1 MEETENTVALELK
14 IKKLER
20 ELENMT
26 ESTKLSER
34 VSQAKLRFMS
44 VLQEEKSRQEK
55 FLHML
60 LESSIDIMF
69 LLDRDFHIAYC
80 TKAFL
85 EVFKIPHF
93 DMIRDRDFIDIVDQ
107 YMGEKNANRLS
118 AYLKEYKTTPN
129 PNELVLVHRLP
140 EEKKNRIFH
149 LTMTPMFE
157 NEEVYGYVILSHETT
172 ELVNAIDEAEKA
184 NTAKSN
190 FLAAMS
196 HEIRTPMNAVI
207 GMSELALRETQN
219 QLVAEYLSD
228 IKQAGHNLLS
238 IINDIL
244 DFSRIE
250 SGNLQIIDLSY
261 EFSSLVNDVFSIMR
275 IHLKDKPI
283 KFLAEI
289 DSRIPRLLLGDAGR
303 VRQILFNLLSNA
315 VKYTRKGF
323 VKVCIGCRND
333 PRGQRLIIEVSD
345 SGIGIKKDDQD
356 KLFKTFVRLDEEKNS
371 GIEGTGLGLSIT
383 RSLCEA
389 MGGEISVKSEYKK
402 GSVFTAEI
410 IQQTIDPRPMTEIEN
425 HKSKKTLYYC
435 GDPLLANSFKWTL
448 DNLGIRYLAADDK
461 QDLVQRL
468 SSGLWN
474 YVFFPAECS
483 SLVRDCIDRSE
494 LKTIPVLLGSSSP
507 GVNRGWEGLTVSYP
521 YYTVTVA
528 NAFEG
533 RKSLFRWNGK
543 VNFICPDFK
552 ILVIDDLDINLKIAQ
567 GLLAPYR
574 MKITSCKNSQ
584 MALQLIKEKDFDFIL
599 LDQMMPDIDGDEL
612 VKNVRNMKEKK
623 YQDIPIIAMTANTAA
638 GIREAFLEKG
648 YSDYL
653 SKPLET
659 YQINE
664 LLERWVEPDKRR
676 HVKLQ
681 NYHTLGVKNLN
692 EDKGMASC
700 FHSQETYIKL
710 LYLYCNDLDYRLK
723 ILNTVGTT
731 KEKLSKEQEL
741 SLLSSLHILKSSCE
755 TVGAVSFA
763 KTASELEERASVDKR
778 NIKDISCFA
787 DELGTFRDTILN
799 ALKSA

>member
-1 MEETENTVALELK
+1 MDDKENASELK

-20 ELENMT
+20 ELENLT

-85 EVFKIPHF
+85 DVFKVPHF

-107 YMGEKNANRLS
+107 YLGEKNANKVSGFFR
-118 AYLKEYKTTPN
+118 EYKNIST
-129 PNELVLVHRLP
+129 PNELVLTHRLP

-157 NEEVYGYVILSHETT
+157 AGEIYGYVVLSHETT
-172 ELVNAIDEAEKA
+172 ELVNAKDEAEKA

-207 GMSELALRETQN
+207 GMSELALRETDN
-219 QLVAEYLSD
+219 PLIAEYLLD

-244 DFSRIE
+244 DFSKIE
-250 SGNLQIIDLSY
+250 SGNLQITELSY

-275 IHLKDKPI
+275 IHMKDKPI
-283 KFLAEI
+283 KCLAEI
-289 DSRIPRLLLGDAGR
+289 DSRMPRLLLGDAGR

-323 VKVCIGCRND
+323 VKVSIDCRED
-333 PRGQRLIIEVSD
+333 PRGQRIVMEVSD
-345 SGIGIKKDDQD
+345 SGIGIKKEDLG
-356 KLFKTFVRLDEEKNS
+356 KLFKTFVRLDEEKNT

-383 RSLCEA
+383 RNLCEA
-389 MGGEISVKSEYKK
+389 MGGEINVKSEYKK

-410 IQQTIDPRPMTEIEN
+410 IQQTMDPRPMAELKNT
-425 HKSKKTLYYC
+425 KSKKTLYYC
-435 GDPLLANSFKWTL
+435 SDPLLASSFGWTL
-448 DNLGIRYLAADDK
+448 DNLGVRSLAAEDK
-461 QDLVQRL
+461 KDLVQRL
-468 SSGLWN
+468 SSGLWD
-474 YVFFPAECS
+474 YVFFPAECA
-483 SLVRDCIDRSE
+483 VPVKDCIDRSS
-494 LKTIPVLLGSSSP
+494 LKTIPVLLGSTSP
-507 GVNRGWEGLTVSYP
+507 GVNRAWEGLMVSYP
-521 YYTVTVA
+521 YYTVSVA

-533 RKSLFRWNGK
+533 RKNIYRWNGK

-552 ILVIDDLDINLKIAQ
+552 VLVIDDLDINLKIAQ
-567 GLLAPYR
+567 GLLAPYK
-574 MKITSCKNSQ
+574 MKITSCNNSKLALELVKKKN
-584 MALQLIKEKDFDFIL
+584 FDFVL
-599 LDQMMPDIDGDEL
+599 LDQMMPELDGDEL
-612 VKNVRNMKEKK
+612 VQAVRALKGKK
-623 YQDIPIIAMTANTAA
+623 YKDIPIIAMTANTSAE
-638 GIREAFLEKG
+638 IREAFLKKG

-659 YQINE
+659 YQLNE
-664 LLERWVEPDKRR
+664 LLERWVGSDKRH

-681 NYHTLGVKNLN
+681 NYTALGVKGLN

-700 FHSQETYIKL
+700 FHSQETYREL
-710 LYLYCNDLDYRLK
+710 LHLYCNDLNYRLDV
-723 ILNTVGTT
+723 LRGAANA
-731 KEKLSKEQEL
+731 KEKLSAEQE
-741 SLLSSLHILKSSCE
+741 SALLSNLHILKSSCE

-763 KTASELEERASVDKR
+763 KTASELEEGASVDK
-778 NIKDISCFA
+778 KDAIDLSRFA
-787 DELGTFRDTILN
+787 DELGTFRDTILK